1 MPFDYKPDGGGYHLS
16 NEGKDKAGEL
26 IYNFFKTSTVAA
38 DWFRYNSRWVSC
50 DPELRTS
57 GLDLPHKPEI
67 KLFPNPNNGDGY
79 LEINEISPGE
89 LYIRIVNALGEV
101 VFQRLNLVTENY
113 YLQELQ
119 LKGLPAGMYNL
130 IINSDNRENS
140 LSFIIQ

>member
-1 MPFDYKPDGGGYHLS
+1 M
-16 NEGKDKAGEL
+16 
-26 IYNFFKTSTVAA
+26 
-38 DWFRYNSRWVSC
+38 
-50 DPELRTS
+50 
-57 GLDLPHKPEI
+57 
-67 KLFPNPNNGDGY
+67 
-79 LEINEISPGE
+79 EINEISPGE